1 MPFKVRYDI
10 YEPNKQAPC
19 IQTFDRMYAWAELND
34 RQRKPGMALTRMT
47 TTVIPEELTK
57 SERYLYLVYQVRSL
71 QKRYWANGKQHDDLL
86 ESLAKEKELDNRNT
100 KIRYHLETHPKYRID
115 DQESFAFFQIVE
127 AWRDKWK
134 HYFAYKRQQNKDDAV
149 QREMYKE
156 CRDYEA
162 KIDEYIKKTIGL

>member
-34 RQRKPGMALTRMT
+34 RQRRPGMALTRMT
-47 TTVIPEELTK
+47 TAVIPEELTK
-57 SERYLYLVYQVRSL
+57 SEQYLYLVYQVRSL

-86 ESLAKEKELDNRNT
+86 ESLAKEKELDSRNT

-115 DQESFAFFQIVE
+115 DTAAYQFFITVE
-127 AWRDKWK
+127 DWRTKWK
-134 HYFAYKRQQNKDDAV
+134 AYFAAKKSGNHKASAELYMA
-149 QREMYKE
+149 
-156 CRDYEA
+156 CRDLE
-162 KIDEYIKKTIGL
+162 KRIDEHIKQVIGL